1 VALLAVLALVA
12 AAAWLLVRFGGFR
25 RTSGGPRSEVG
36 RSRARLVSRARRR
49 GVALTPGATNG
60 QVADALAS
68 RLDLD
73 ARAWADAADRAAYA
87 PLDDAVAV
95 LPTLRAE
102 TSRLRREIASGRR
115 VTIPG

>member
-1 VALLAVLALVA
+1 M
-12 AAAWLLVRFGGFR
+12 
-25 RTSGGPRSEVG
+25 
-36 RSRARLVSRARRR
+36 
-49 GVALTPGATNG
+49 ALTPGATNG
-60 QVADALAS
+60 QLADALAS

-73 ARAWADAADRAAYA
+73 AQAWADAADRAAYA

-102 TSRLRREIASGRR
+102 TARLRREIGARRR